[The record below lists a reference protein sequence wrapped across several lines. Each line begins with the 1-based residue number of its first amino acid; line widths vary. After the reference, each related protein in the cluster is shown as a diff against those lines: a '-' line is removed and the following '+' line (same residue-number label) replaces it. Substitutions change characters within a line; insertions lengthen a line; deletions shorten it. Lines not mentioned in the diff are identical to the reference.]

1 MILRKPQWNISN
13 TFLAISEAV
22 TVHGAALH
30 KPGSSFHLTCFCH
43 FLLVHLGIYLQW
55 PPWQE
60 RRRMLHTGST
70 REKKQIQHEK
80 DTCKYKWIG
89 LEKELLPRS
98 TVGNTSERDN
108 LGSWS
113 PEHSEKKGVRKE
125 GPDHPSDG
133 IQTWQLELM
142 NHDPRSSFCTLQSYF
157 MASVKLSGLFFFFPQ
172 NTSAPNSKG
181 RNWFQKLHLV
191 SSLLFSHVWGKCK
204 NFVN

>member
-1 MILRKPQWNISN
+1 MLTFRDKFCQVEKLLCNKISKSKKLFIN
-13 TFLAISEAV
+13 HDPVL
-22 TVHGAALH
+22 
-30 KPGSSFHLTCFCH
+30 
-43 FLLVHLGIYLQW
+43 Y
-55 PPWQE
+55 
-60 RRRMLHTGST
+60 RRMLHTGST
-70 REKKQIQHEK
+70 WEKKQIQQEK

-142 NHDPRSSFCTLQSYF
+142 NHDPRSSFCTLQSHF
-157 MASVKLSGLFFFFPQ
+157 MASVKLPGLFFFPH

-204 NFVN
+204 TFVN

>member
-70 REKKQIQHEK
+70 WEKKQIQQEK

-113 PEHSEKKGVRKE
+113 PEHSEKKGVIKE

-157 MASVKLSGLFFFFPQ
+157 MASVKLSGLFFFP
-172 NTSAPNSKG
+172 TEHICSK
-181 RNWFQKLHLV
+181 F
-191 SSLLFSHVWGKCK
+191 
-204 NFVN
+204 